1 MHHAVYSDCGG
12 CRGIGEVLDDGIDD
26 GPCQQS
32 SAFVPGKGYIDD
44 VHAARGNVGIEASDK
59 APGFEVSFD
68 VRDASAR
75 AEAREHA
82 RRAKALD
89 GVDGAWVS
97 VTLAGEKSPVKIE
110 EGGFDGAPINDELRG
125 ADLLLAHVLPF

>member
-1 MHHAVYSDCGG
+1 MFATPRPVQ
-12 CRGIGEVLDDGIDD
+12 R
-26 GPCQQS
+26 PC
-32 SAFVPGKGYIDD
+32 
-44 VHAARGNVGIEASDK
+44 
-59 APGFEVSFD
+59 
-68 VRDASAR
+68 
-75 AEAREHA
+75 
-82 RRAKALD
+82 RAKALD